1 MSRHLINLK
10 DLERGAIQE
19 LLHLTDRFVEVGQRS
34 IPKVPAL
41 RGRTI
46 AMLFFEDSTRTRL
59 SFDLAAKR
67 LSADVLE
74 FPTRSS
80 SLAKGESI
88 RDTVETIQSMG
99 VDALVIRHSSSG
111 LPREIADRVNDS
123 VAVIN
128 AGDGLNAH
136 PTQGLLDAYTLCQH
150 FHTVA
155 GPKASLEG
163 IHVGIIG
170 DVKHSRVAR
179 SDVHAYTSLGAT
191 VTLVAPKSLQPPNVE
206 DWPVQISEDLDSV
219 LPTFDVVGLLRIQ
232 KERMEEGLIQSVD
245 DYVDRYGIT
254 EARAAKLRNEVVIT
268 HPGPV
273 NRGIELAE
281 AVLEHR
287 ENVLINRQV
296 ANGVPVRMAVL
307 FRLLGSGVEID

>member
-80 SLAKGESI
+80 SLSKGESI

-99 VDALVIRHSSSG
+99 VDCLVIRHSSSG

-155 GPKASLEG
+155 GPQASLEG

-191 VTLVAPKSLQPPNVE
+191 VTLVAPKSLQPPDVQ

>member
-10 DLERGAIQE
+10 DLERGAIKE

-80 SLAKGESI
+80 SLSKGESI

-99 VDALVIRHSSSG
+99 VDCLVIRHSSSG

-155 GPKASLEG
+155 GPQASLEG

>member
-1 MSRHLINLK
+1 LK

-80 SLAKGESI
+80 SLSKGESI

-99 VDALVIRHSSSG
+99 VDCLVIRHSSSG

-155 GPKASLEG
+155 GPQASLEG

>member
-80 SLAKGESI
+80 SLSKGESI

-99 VDALVIRHSSSG
+99 VDCLVIRHSSSG

-150 FHTVA
+150 FHKVA
-155 GPKASLEG
+155 GPQASLEG

>member
-1 MSRHLINLK
+1 MSHHLINLK
-10 DLERGAIQE
+10 DLECSAIQE

-41 RGRTI
+41 RGKTV

-74 FPTRSS
+74 FPTHSS
-80 SLAKGESI
+80 SLSKGESI
-88 RDTVETIQSMG
+88 RDTVETVQSMG
-99 VDALVIRHSSSG
+99 VDALIVRHSSGG
-111 LPREIADRVNDS
+111 LPREIADRVKDS
-123 VAVIN
+123 IVIIN
-128 AGDGLNAH
+128 AGDGANAH

-150 FHTVA
+150 FHGVA
-155 GPKASLEG
+155 GPQASLAG
-163 IHVGIIG
+163 IHIGIIG
-170 DVKHSRVAR
+170 DIKHSRVAR

-191 VTLVAPKSLQPPNVE
+191 VTLVAPESLQPLDLE
-206 DWPVQISEDLDSV
+206 DWPVKITQDLDSV
-219 LPTFDVVGLLRIQ
+219 LPTLDVVGLLRIQ
-232 KERMEEGLIQSVD
+232 KERMEDGLIQSLAQ
-245 DYVDRYGIT
+245 YVESYGIT
-254 EARAAKLRNEVVIT
+254 EARAKTLRNEVVIT

-287 ENVLINRQV
+287 ENVLIQRQV
-296 ANGVPVRMAVL
+296 KNGVAVRMAVL

>member
-80 SLAKGESI
+80 SLSKGESI

-99 VDALVIRHSSSG
+99 VDCLVIRHSSSG

-155 GPKASLEG
+155 GPQASLEG

>member
-155 GPKASLEG
+155 GPQASLEG

>member
-1 MSRHLINLK
+1 MSHHLINLK

-41 RGRTI
+41 RGKTV

-150 FHTVA
+150 FHKVA
-155 GPKASLEG
+155 GPQASLAG

-170 DVKHSRVAR
+170 DIKHSRVAR

-191 VTLVAPKSLQPPNVE
+191 VTLVAPKSLQPPNVQ
-206 DWPVQISEDLDSV
+206 DWPVQITEDLDSV

-232 KERMEEGLIQSVD
+232 KERMEEGLIHSVD

>member
-41 RGRTI
+41 RGKTI

-80 SLAKGESI
+80 SLSKGESI

-155 GPKASLEG
+155 GPQASLEG

-191 VTLVAPKSLQPPNVE
+191 VTLVAPKSLQPPNVQ

>member
-80 SLAKGESI
+80 ALSKGESI

-99 VDALVIRHSSSG
+99 VDCLVIRHSSSG

-155 GPKASLEG
+155 GPQASLEG

-191 VTLVAPKSLQPPNVE
+191 VTLVAPKSLQPPDVQ

>member
-1 MSRHLINLK
+1 VSRHLINLK

-41 RGRTI
+41 RGKTI

-155 GPKASLEG
+155 GPQASLEG

-191 VTLVAPKSLQPPNVE
+191 VTLVAPKSLQPPNVQ

>member
-1 MSRHLINLK
+1 
-10 DLERGAIQE
+10 
-19 LLHLTDRFVEVGQRS
+19 
-34 IPKVPAL
+34 
-41 RGRTI
+41 
-46 AMLFFEDSTRTRL
+46 MLFFEDSTRTRL

-80 SLAKGESI
+80 SLSKGESI

-99 VDALVIRHSSSG
+99 VDCLVIRHSSSG

-155 GPKASLEG
+155 GPQASLEG

>member
-80 SLAKGESI
+80 SLSKGESI

-99 VDALVIRHSSSG
+99 VDCLVIRHSSSG

-155 GPKASLEG
+155 GPQASLEG

-179 SDVHAYTSLGAT
+179 SDVQHI
-191 VTLVAPKSLQPPNVE
+191 PP
-206 DWPVQISEDLDSV
+206 
-219 LPTFDVVGLLRIQ
+219 
-232 KERMEEGLIQSVD
+232 
-245 DYVDRYGIT
+245 
-254 EARAAKLRNEVVIT
+254 
-268 HPGPV
+268 
-273 NRGIELAE
+273 
-281 AVLEHR
+281 
-287 ENVLINRQV
+287 
-296 ANGVPVRMAVL
+296 
-307 FRLLGSGVEID
+307 

>member
-80 SLAKGESI
+80 SLSKGESI

-99 VDALVIRHSSSG
+99 VDCLVIRHSSSG

-155 GPKASLEG
+155 GPQASLEG

-191 VTLVAPKSLQPPNVE
+191 VTLVAPKSLQPPNVQ

-287 ENVLINRQV
+287 ENVLIKRQV
-296 ANGVPVRMAVL
+296 TNGVPVRMAVL

>member
-80 SLAKGESI
+80 SLSKGESI

-99 VDALVIRHSSSG
+99 VDCLVIRHSSSG

-155 GPKASLEG
+155 GPQASLEG

-191 VTLVAPKSLQPPNVE
+191 VTLVAPKSLQPPDVQ

-296 ANGVPVRMAVL
+296 TNGVPVRMAVL

>member
-232 KERMEEGLIQSVD
+232 KERMQEGLIQSVD

-287 ENVLINRQV
+287 ENVLIKRQV
-296 ANGVPVRMAVL
+296 TNGVPVRMAVL

>member
-41 RGRTI
+41 RGKTI

-155 GPKASLEG
+155 GPKASPEG

-191 VTLVAPKSLQPPNVE
+191 VTLVAPKSLQPPNVQ

-287 ENVLINRQV
+287 ENVLIKRQV
-296 ANGVPVRMAVL
+296 TNGVPVRMAVL

>member
-19 LLHLTDRFVEVGQRS
+19 LLHLTDRFVEIGQRS

-80 SLAKGESI
+80 SLSKGESI

-99 VDALVIRHSSSG
+99 VDGIVIRHSSSG

-155 GPKASLEG
+155 GPQASLEG

-191 VTLVAPKSLQPPNVE
+191 VTLVAPKSLQPPDVQ

-296 ANGVPVRMAVL
+296 TNGVPVRMAVL